1 MTAQLVV
8 ENLTM
13 RFGGL
18 VAVHDLS
25 FTARPKEITALI
37 GPNGA
42 GKTTVFNCISGFYV
56 PTEGKISL
64 THTASSTAAATEPGK
79 TFHLER
85 MPGYRISR
93 EAKVI
98 RTFQNIRLFAGMSVL
113 ENMIVAQHT
122 ELMRASAFSVAGLF
136 NLSGYRTAQK
146 AALDRARYWLD
157 RVGLLGVA
165 DAAAGSLPY
174 GQQRKCEIARA
185 MCAQPAI
192 LCLDEPAAGLNPRED
207 SELGD
212 LVLSIRE
219 EFGISVLLIE
229 HDMGVVM
236 RLSDHIVVL
245 DHGACIADGT
255 PAEVRANP
263 KVIAAY
269 LGTED
274 EPQGHGQTGSGV
286 A

>member
-8 ENLTM
+8 QNLTM

-56 PTEGKISL
+56 PTEGQMTL
-64 THTASSTAAATEPGK
+64 THGDGK
-79 TFHLER
+79 AFRLEK

-113 ENMIVAQHT
+113 ENLIVAQHT
-122 ELMRASAFSVAGLF
+122 ELMRASMFSVAGLF
-136 NLSGYRTAQK
+136 NLASYRNAQK

-157 RVGLLGVA
+157 RIGILNMS

-174 GQQRKCEIARA
+174 GAQRKLEIARA

-207 SELGD
+207 SELCD
-212 LVLSIRE
+212 LVLSIRQDL
-219 EFGISVLLIE
+219 GVSVLLIE

-245 DHGACIADGT
+245 DHGVCIADGT

-269 LGTED
+269 LGTDDED
-274 EPQGHGQTGSGV
+274 QGHGKTGAGV
-286 A
+286 G